1 MIVKV
6 GRKWALFSKK
16 TGQRLG
22 THASRADAEAQEIAI
37 NISKARRAGHEIPP
51 CAAKTPLI

>member
-37 NISKARRAGHEIPP
+37 NISKARRAGHEIPRAP
-51 CAAKTPLI
+51 RKRR